1 MAIYRYSQWDG
12 SQDVA
17 PPSADDLFD
26 RLSEQILQGD
36 DLRGALNRMMR
47 HGMRGEGQRGAG
59 LQELLERLRD
69 ARERN
74 LDRYNLSSMFDGIQ
88 ERIEEIVGKERDGI
102 AQRLREIDPPPG
114 DPDAPDGGEP
124 GSPSGESQGGGGAQ
138 SPSGESPGVEAQ
150 RASAS
155 SPAGGDAPPDDLA
168 DMLRRM
174 ANRRLEQLD
183 ALPPGAGGRI
193 KQLRDYD
200 FMDAGAR
207 EDFDA
212 LMKELQGQLLQQY
225 FQGMQ
230 ESLQN
235 LTQADLSQIAEMV
248 RDLNDLVKRKLQ
260 GEDPDIAPFMAKWG
274 AMFPPGIETFDQ
286 LMDYMSRQMA
296 QMQSLMNSMTPE
308 MRRQL
313 EEMMDGLMQDN
324 RLAWDMFELG
334 VNLERLNPSAFP
346 DNDFRMFGDEPVTLQ
361 EALRLMGELNDMEE
375 LEGQIRRAIRSN
387 DATQIDADA
396 LGDALGDEAR
406 RYAQDLQRLT
416 KELEDAGL
424 IRKGG
429 NGWELTPQAMRKI
442 GDKALTDI
450 FNRIRGGDIG
460 DHNRDKSGVGVEI
473 TDETKRWEFGDPLHL
488 NTLRTVS
495 NAVMREGQGT
505 PVRIRPDDFEIDQ
518 TISQTRASTVIAI
531 DMSYSMFWDGA
542 FQAGQRVGLALDT
555 LIRSKFPK
563 DQVTIVAFSYFV
575 LPLQSNMLL
584 DSYWVEF
591 GGGTNF
597 EEALR
602 QSRRILGR
610 QGGTNKQIILITD
623 GEPTTYNWAD
633 GWADGSRGGGGRRRR
648 RDGGLIEATMR
659 EVMRCT
665 RDNITIN
672 TFMLDQS
679 PSLLRFVQLMTKINK
694 GRAFVASPHSLGSYV
709 VSDYVANRNRVIR

>member
-17 PPSADDLFD
+17 PPSTDDLFD

-88 ERIEEIVGKERDGI
+88 ERIEEIVGKEREGI
-102 AQRLREIDPPPG
+102 AQRLREIDPP
-114 DPDAPDGGEP
+114 DRDADAPDGGEP
-124 GSPSGESQGGGGAQ
+124 GSAGESGSGE
-138 SPSGESPGVEAQ
+138 SPSGEAQ
-150 RASAS
+150 SAS
-155 SPAGGDAPPDDLA
+155 GAPPSGGESPPDDLA

-460 DHNRDKSGVGVEI
+460 DHNRDKSGIGVEI

-518 TISQTRASTVIAI
+518 TIAQTRASTVIAI

-623 GEPTTYNWAD
+623 GEPTTYNWAE
-633 GWADGSRGGGGRRRR
+633 GWADGSRGGGSGRRRR

>member
-88 ERIEEIVGKERDGI
+88 ERIEEIVGKEREGI

-114 DPDAPDGGEP
+114 DSDAPNGGEP
-124 GSPSGESQGGGGAQ
+124 GSAGEPASGEAPGGEAQ
-138 SPSGESPGVEAQ
+138 S
-150 RASAS
+150 ASAA
-155 SPAGGDAPPDDLA
+155 SPAGGEAPPDDLA

-460 DHNRDKSGVGVEI
+460 DHNRDKSGIGVEI

-518 TISQTRASTVIAI
+518 TIAQTRASTVIAI

-563 DQVTIVAFSYFV
+563 DHVTIVAFSYFV

-623 GEPTTYNWAD
+623 GEPTTYNWAE
-633 GWADGSRGGGGRRRR
+633 GWADGSRGGGSGRRRR

>member
-1 MAIYRYSQWDG
+1 MAIYRYSRWDG
-12 SQDVA
+12 SQAVEI
-17 PPSADDLFD
+17 PTTDDLFD

-69 ARERN
+69 ARQRN
-74 LDRYNLSSMFDGIQ
+74 LDRYDLSSMFDDIQ
-88 ERIEEIVGKERDGI
+88 ERLDGIVGKEREGI
-102 AQRLREIDPPPG
+102 NQRLQEI
-114 DPDAPDGGEP
+114 APSSDGG
-124 GSPSGESQGGGGAQ
+124 PSNDGDAQGGDGQDGEGGQGGEAGEG
-138 SPSGESPGVEAQ
+138 SGQ
-150 RASAS
+150 
-155 SPAGGDAPPDDLA
+155 AGGSGGPPSELA
-168 DMLRRM
+168 DMLRQM
-174 ANRRLEQLD
+174 ANRHLNQLD
-183 ALPPGAGGRI
+183 QMPPGAGGRI

-200 FMDAGAR
+200 FMDSGAR

-212 LMKELQGQLLQQY
+212 LMQELQQQFLQQY

-235 LTQADLSQIAEMV
+235 LTQGDLAQIAEMV
-248 RDLNDLVKRKLQ
+248 RDLNELVKQKLQ
-260 GEDPDIAPFMAKWG
+260 GDDPDISDFMNKWG
-274 AMFPPGIETFDQ
+274 HMFPPGIETFDQ
-286 LMDYMSRQMA
+286 LMDYMSNQMA
-296 QMQSLMNSMTPE
+296 QMQSLMNSMSPE

-313 EEMMDGLMQDN
+313 EEMMDGLLLDN
-324 RLAWDMFELG
+324 RLAWDLFELG
-334 VNLERLNPSAFP
+334 SNLERMNPSNFP
-346 DNDFRMFGDEPVTLQ
+346 DNDFRLFGDEPVTLQ
-361 EALRLMGELNDMEE
+361 QALQLMGDLNDMEE
-375 LEGQIRRAIRSN
+375 LEQQLRHSLRTN
-387 DATQIDADA
+387 DATNIDADE
-396 LGDALGDEAR
+396 LGKVLGEEAR
-406 RYAQDLQRLT
+406 QYAQELQRLT
-416 KELEDAGL
+416 EELEEAGL
-424 IRKGG
+424 IRKRGQ

-460 DHNRDKSGVGVEI
+460 DHNRDKSGVGVEL

-488 NTLRTVS
+488 NTLKTVS
-495 NAVMREGQGT
+495 NAVLREGPGT
-505 PVRIRPDDFEIDQ
+505 PVRIRPEDFEIDR
-518 TISQTRASTVIAI
+518 TISQTRACTVIAI

-563 DQVTIVAFSYFV
+563 DQVSVVAFSYFV
-575 LPLQSNMLL
+575 LPIQSHMLL
-584 DSYWVEF
+584 DTYWVEF

-597 EEALR
+597 QEVLR
-602 QSRRILGR
+602 QSRQILGK

-623 GEPTTYNWAD
+623 GEPTTYNWAESD
-633 GWADGSRGGGGRRRR
+633 VRANYERRG
-648 RDGGLIEATMR
+648 GGLIEATMR

-694 GRAFVASPHSLGSYV
+694 GRAFIASPHSLGSYV
-709 VSDYVANRNRVIR
+709 VSDYVSNRNKVIR

>member
-1 MAIYRYSQWDG
+1 MVTYRYSRWDG

-17 PPSADDLFD
+17 LPTTDDLFD

-69 ARERN
+69 ARQRN
-74 LDRYNLSSMFDGIQ
+74 LDRYDLSSIFDDIQ
-88 ERIEEIVGKERDGI
+88 ERLDSIIGKERGGI
-102 AQRLREIDPPPG
+102 NQRLQEIEPTSAG
-114 DPDAPDGGEP
+114 EAQGGERSDAAE
-124 GSPSGESQGGGGAQ
+124 GSGQPNESDSPPSE
-138 SPSGESPGVEAQ
+138 
-150 RASAS
+150 
-155 SPAGGDAPPDDLA
+155 LA
-168 DMLRRM
+168 DMLRQM
-174 ANRRLEQLD
+174 ANRRLNQLD
-183 ALPPGAGGRI
+183 QLPPGAGGRI

-200 FMDAGAR
+200 FMDSSAR

-212 LMKELQGQLLQQY
+212 LMQELQQQFLKQY

-235 LTQADLSQIAEMV
+235 LTQADLAQVSEMV
-248 RDLNDLVKRKLQ
+248 RDLNELVKQKLS
-260 GEDPDIAPFMAKWG
+260 GLDPDISEFMQKWG
-274 AMFPPGIETFDQ
+274 QMFPPGIETFDQ
-286 LMDYMSRQMA
+286 LMDYMSHQMA
-296 QMQSLMNSMTPE
+296 QMQSLMNSMSPE

-313 EEMMDGLMQDN
+313 EDMMDGLLQDN
-324 RLAWDMFELG
+324 RLAWDLFELG
-334 VNLERLNPSAFP
+334 ANLQRLNPDEFP
-346 DNDFRMFGDEPVTLQ
+346 DNDFRLFGDEPVTLQ
-361 EALRLMGELNDMEE
+361 QALELMGDLNDMEE
-375 LEGQIRRAIRSN
+375 MEQQLRHALRTN
-387 DATQIDADA
+387 DATGIDADD
-396 LGDALGDEAR
+396 LGKVLGEEAR
-406 RYAQDLQRLT
+406 QFAQELQRLT
-416 KELEDAGL
+416 KELEEAGL
-424 IRKGG
+424 IRKRGES
-429 NGWELTPQAMRKI
+429 GWELTPQAMRKI

-460 DHNRDKSGVGVEI
+460 DHNREKSGIGVEL

-488 NTLRTVS
+488 NTLKTVS
-495 NAVMREGQGT
+495 NAVLREGPGT
-505 PVRIRPDDFEIDQ
+505 PVRIRPDDFEIDR
-518 TISQTRASTVIAI
+518 TIAQTRACTVIAI

-563 DQVTIVAFSYFV
+563 DQVTVVAFSYFV
-575 LPLQSNMLL
+575 LPLQPHMLL
-584 DSYWVEF
+584 DTYWVEF

-597 EEALR
+597 QEALR
-602 QSRRILGR
+602 QSRQILGR

-623 GEPTTYNWAD
+623 GEPTTYNWTESDMLA
-633 GWADGSRGGGGRRRR
+633 GRGGRS
-648 RDGGLIEATMR
+648 GGLVEATMR

-694 GRAFVASPHSLGSYV
+694 GRAFIASPHSLGSYV
-709 VSDYVANRNRVIR
+709 VADYVSNRNKVIR

>member
-17 PPSADDLFD
+17 LPSADDLFD

-36 DLRGALNRMMR
+36 DLRSALNRMMR

-74 LDRYNLSSMFDGIQ
+74 LDRYNLSSMFDGVQ
-88 ERIEEIVGKERDGI
+88 ERLDEIVKKEREGI
-102 AQRLREIDPPPG
+102 AERIREIEPSAESAGEGARPG
-114 DPDAPDGGEP
+114 AQGGE
-124 GSPSGESQGGGGAQ
+124 
-138 SPSGESPGVEAQ
+138 
-150 RASAS
+150 
-155 SPAGGDAPPDDLA
+155 APPDDLA
-168 DMLRRM
+168 DMLRKM

-183 ALPPGAGGRI
+183 ALPPGPGGRV

-230 ESLQN
+230 ESLRN
-235 LTQADLSQIAEMV
+235 MTQADLSQIAEMV
-248 RDLNDLVKRKLQ
+248 RDLNELVKRKLQ

-334 VNLERLNPSAFP
+334 VNLERLNPSRFP
-346 DNDFRMFGDEPVTLQ
+346 DNEFRMFGDEPVTLQ
-361 EALRLMGELNDMEE
+361 DALRLMGDLNDIEE
-375 LEGQIRRAIRSN
+375 LEGQVRRAIRSN

-396 LGDALGDEAR
+396 LGDALGEEAR

-416 KELEDAGL
+416 KELEEAGL

-429 NGWELTPQAMRKI
+429 QGWELTPQAMRKI

-450 FNRIRGGDIG
+450 FNRIRGDGLG

-495 NAVMREGQGT
+495 NAVMRQGQGT
-505 PVRIRPDDFEIDQ
+505 PVRVRPDDFEIDR

-555 LIRSKFPK
+555 LIRSKYPK
-563 DQVTIVAFSYFV
+563 DQVSVVAFSYFV

-584 DSYWVEF
+584 DNYWVEF

-597 EEALR
+597 EEVLR

-623 GEPTTYNWAD
+623 GEPTTYNWAE
-633 GWADGSRGGGGRRRR
+633 GGRSGYEGRRRRSR
-648 RDGGLIEATMR
+648 RDGGLLEATMR

>member
-88 ERIEEIVGKERDGI
+88 ERIEEIVGKEREGI
-102 AQRLREIDPPPG
+102 AQRLREIDPPLG
-114 DPDAPDGGEP
+114 DPDAPN
-124 GSPSGESQGGGGAQ
+124 GGGAQ
-138 SPSGESPGVEAQ
+138 SAGESGSEESPGGEPRSASGASPSGE
-150 RASAS
+150 
-155 SPAGGDAPPDDLA
+155 APPDDLA

-183 ALPPGAGGRI
+183 SLPPGAGGRI

-429 NGWELTPQAMRKI
+429 HGWELTPQAMRKI

-460 DHNRDKSGVGVEI
+460 DHNRDKSGIGVEI